1 MPSLNSLAKFFI
13 LSLLIR
19 LVAFQRVALKSQVVV
34 SGDAHYI
41 QPEDPVSALLSLQWR
56 VDLDL
61 PNRHARLSSIV
72 ALEYLPP
79 GDEVRSSGLTRA
91 TAQLHRQY
99 ALPAGAGDEIRLPLH
114 LPRHVRP
121 RHPALQIAA
130 SPVAA
135 LDRERS
141 SACEPSRRRP
151 TSLSMRLQTVWFIEN
166 DASRE
171 LKKKSLDWWSD

>member
-13 LSLLIR
+13 PSLLIR

-41 QPEDPVSALLSLQWR
+41 QPEDPVSALLSFQWR

-79 GDEVRSSGLTRA
+79 GDEVRGSGLAGA

-121 RHPALQIAA
+121 RYLALH
-130 SPVAA
+130 
-135 LDRERS
+135 RS
-141 SACEPSRRRP
+141 RQPTRRP
-151 TSLSMRLQTVWFIEN
+151 RAREPVRMRGPAAGSPRLW
-166 DASRE
+166 A
-171 LKKKSLDWWSD
+171 